1 MSRRNAPFYSFP
13 PQQSIPQ
20 LWLQYEME
28 LPFLLYIYRDWSI
41 FHRENIEVL
50 QQTFYNFYILYIGPT
65 YMFHGISEKFGRL
78 DIYLFL
84 IWENFVVSSV
94 CWFASE
100 FAPAS
105 STKSS
110 SLCSAAIFQLF
121 FRWRRNCS
129 NLLMQAKRNNLWEK
143 IFLEENKTLSNKL

>member
-28 LPFLLYIYRDWSI
+28 LPFLLYIYTDWSI
-41 FHRENIEVL
+41 FHRGTSTD
-50 QQTFYNFYILYIGPT
+50 TFYNFYILYIGPT
-65 YMFHGISEKFGRL
+65 YVSR
-78 DIYLFL
+78 IYRKSLVGNIFIFL
-84 IWENFVVSSV
+84 IWEKFVVSSV
-94 CWFASE
+94 CWFASVCLT
-100 FAPAS
+100 S
-105 STKSS
+105 IDGTKST